1 MPDRAEHEVTDPASG
16 PAESGPGAGRPAG
29 RAPAPEPG
37 PLEAGAAR
45 ALAGSLNLVIV
56 PVVFLLLAAAGA
68 FAYGAA
74 VFVHAL
80 TTIVSHP
87 FPVGHQIGLFLLDID
102 LFLIGATL
110 LLAAVGL
117 YELFVREIRLD
128 ERTSMPRWLE
138 MHDLNDLKAR
148 VLAMIVMVL
157 AVTFVEMAVDAS
169 NGKEVLELGGGIAA
183 VIIALT
189 AFLKLTGHGAD

>member
-1 MPDRAEHEVTDPASG
+1 MPDQTGHEVTDPASG
-16 PAESGPGAGRPAG
+16 SAGSGPGAERPAG
-29 RAPAPEPG
+29 RAPAREPG

-148 VLAMIVMVL
+148 VIAMIVMVL

-169 NGKEVLELGGGIAA
+169 NGKEVLELGGGIAL

-189 AFLKLTGHGAD
+189 AFLKLTGHGTD